1 MTKHFCEGKIE
12 FECAC
17 VHARVREER
26 ERERQ
31 RERMMFGAK
40 LMSTGNICIGES
52 IARIG

>member
-1 MTKHFCEGKIE
+1 MCTRTRAG
-12 FECAC
+12 
-17 VHARVREER
+17 RER